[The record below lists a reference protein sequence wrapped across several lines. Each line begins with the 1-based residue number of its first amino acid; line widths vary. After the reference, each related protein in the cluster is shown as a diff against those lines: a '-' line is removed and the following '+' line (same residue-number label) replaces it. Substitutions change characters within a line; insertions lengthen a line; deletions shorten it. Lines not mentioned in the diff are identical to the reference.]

1 MDRAHLSSTPTH
13 IYLSHRYTPIMTKRA
28 SVSGPEIVHD
38 VDMSAADQSTK
49 KVKLDHDDTFAYPQ
63 DEYVIR
69 SDFLKNSRFEVL
81 YMEVRARAELP
92 RLLLEYVGVST
103 LL

>member
-1 MDRAHLSSTPTH
+1 
-13 IYLSHRYTPIMTKRA
+13 MTKRA

-38 VDMSAADQSTK
+38 VDMSVADHSTK
-49 KVKLDHDDTFAYPQ
+49 KVKLDQDTFTYPQ

-69 SDFLKNSRFEVL
+69 SDFLKNSRFEIL
-81 YMEVRARAELP
+81 YMAVRARAELP